1 MLHLTDGFLIPSF
14 YTHTLLKYS
23 RAVDMK
29 SNEAYG
35 AVSLQEMKSNDAYGI
50 CHEGTC
56 QQPNENNQMAQLNQ
70 PPIIS
75 PPSPHSGDLSSPT
88 VYQICNDTSYATV
101 TVKEEGF
108 DESYENVEPDKE
120 HSYETVEVPQSPSEY
135 DEPRME
141 NVHANT

>member
-1 MLHLTDGFLIPSF
+1 
-14 YTHTLLKYS
+14 
-23 RAVDMK
+23 MK

-35 AVSLQEMKSNDAYGI
+35 AFSLHEMKSNEAYGI
-50 CHEGTC
+50 CHQGTC
-56 QQPNENNQMAQLNQ
+56 QQLNENNQMAQLNQ
-70 PPIIS
+70 TPIIS
-75 PPSPHSGDLSSPT
+75 PLSLHSGDLNPPT
-88 VYQICNDTSYATV
+88 VCQIGTSYATV
-101 TVKEEGF
+101 TVKEGF